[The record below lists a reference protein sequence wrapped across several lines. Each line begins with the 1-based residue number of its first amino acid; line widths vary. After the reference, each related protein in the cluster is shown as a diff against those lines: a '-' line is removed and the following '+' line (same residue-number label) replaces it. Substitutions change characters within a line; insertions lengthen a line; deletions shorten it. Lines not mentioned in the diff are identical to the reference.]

1 MARQTDRPSD
11 LNYNARRRY
20 LRNAERYLNKANET
34 IGAEK
39 ERYKAL
45 ARDFTSK
52 AAELYE
58 RKADITRSK
67 PFRTLS
73 EKLGVNI
80 NEFIQ
85 SDKPTKREQQRIE
98 ELREKSLDF
107 AIYGKGVTKGVRAQR
122 MREAEAQAILSSEVG
137 GRIYAG
143 TVEVWTEEVDDKRRQ
158 NVDDIN
164 AALMK
169 HFGVSSLMDLIETIE
184 RKTQISI
191 FSNPE
196 SLERYDVVTLAIA
209 KIS

>member
-1 MARQTDRPSD
+1 MARQTNRPSD

-20 LRNAERYLNKANET
+20 LRSAEKYLNKANET
-34 IGAEK
+34 VGTEK

-58 RKADITRSK
+58 RRADITRSK
-67 PFRTLS
+67 PFRDLS
-73 EKLGVNI
+73 QKLGI
-80 NEFIQ
+80 NLKEFMQ
-85 SDKPTKREQQRIE
+85 SEKPTKREQQRIQD
-98 ELREKSLDF
+98 LRERSKDLVIS
-107 AIYGKGVTKGVRAQR
+107 GKGITKEVREKR
-122 MREAEAQAILSSEVG
+122 MREMEAQAILSSEVG
-137 GRIYAG
+137 SRIYAG
-143 TVEVWTEEVDDKRRQ
+143 TVEIWTEELDDGRRK

-184 RKTQISI
+184 QKTGISI

-196 SLERYDVVTLAIA
+196 SLERYDVVTLAIS

>member
-58 RKADITRSK
+58 RRADITRSK
-67 PFRTLS
+67 PFRDLS
-73 EKLGVNI
+73 QKLGI
-80 NEFIQ
+80 NLKEFIQ
-85 SDKPTKREQQRIE
+85 SENPTKREQQRIKD
-98 ELREKSLDF
+98 LREKSMDL
-107 AIYGKGVTKGVRAQR
+107 AIYGKGVTKDVREQR
-122 MREAEAQAILSSEVG
+122 IREAEAQAILSSDVG
-137 GRIYAG
+137 SRIYAG
-143 TVEVWTEEVDDKRRQ
+143 TVEIWTEELDEGRRK

-184 RKTQISI
+184 EKTGMSI

-196 SLERYDVVTLAIA
+196 SIERYDVVTLAISSIA
-209 KIS
+209 